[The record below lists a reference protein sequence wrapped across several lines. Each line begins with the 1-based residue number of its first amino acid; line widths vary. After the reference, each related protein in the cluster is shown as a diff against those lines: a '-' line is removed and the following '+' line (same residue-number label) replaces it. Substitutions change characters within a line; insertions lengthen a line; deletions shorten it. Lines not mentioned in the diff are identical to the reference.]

1 MSLTLTLLW
10 RCGLALTLIV
20 AIVASACL
28 PPPRR
33 RMPGLELSRLVV
45 AALVLYA
52 TGALAALTHHDA
64 LAALVS
70 GAGIAIA
77 ALAAWM
83 SRGSEREDPPED
95 GREPHDEEPPPEPD
109 GVPRIDWAAFERAF
123 RDYAG
128 NAAGARG
135 ATTGSRVGN
144 APPPSRSE

>member
-10 RCGLALTLIV
+10 RCGLALTLITV
-20 AIVASACL
+20 IVASACVP

-33 RMPGLELSRLVV
+33 VHGLDLSRLVL

-83 SRGSEREDPPED
+83 SRGTEGEDPPPD
-95 GREPHDEEPPPEPD
+95 DPSPSDEQPPPEPD
-109 GVPRIDWAAFERAF
+109 GVPRVDWGAFERDFAE
-123 RDYAG
+123 YA
-128 NAAGARG
+128 RRPR
-135 ATTGSRVGN
+135 TP
-144 APPPSRSE
+144 AP